1 MATVTKGDTTFT
13 MLDEIQKKHPELIKL
28 VLATESMDNTE
39 KQYWFDI
46 LPSMTSAQVQKLY
59 DILETE
65 RKKLED
71 LEKKYQQEI
80 EQLNEKHLIEWQ
92 QYQMKK
98 SKQKIKEQELSESDQ
113 SKEEA
118 VAALDD
124 W

>member
-1 MATVTKGDTTFT
+1 MATITKWDQTFT
-13 MLDEIQKKHPELIKL
+13 VLDEVKTKHPDLIELI
-28 VLATESMDNTE
+28 LATESMDNTE

-46 LPSMTSAQVQKLY
+46 LPSMTSTQVQKLY

-98 SKQKIKEQELSESDQ
+98 SKERIKEQEHDEKSQ

-118 VAALDD
+118 AAALDD